1 MIDLIKISCQISGVI
16 KYLLTLS
23 QDNFII
29 KSQCYHWVTYTTK
42 TGIDI
47 KFPRY
52 KKKEEDK
59 VLISFSPHKQK
70 NGNKHNADFFSLFE
84 AQKYIES
91 TLRSLGIERKDFIYW
106 DISAIEIGIN
116 YQSVISPQTI
126 LECFLFYGNAR
137 FHQHHIY
144 KHFYYA
150 EGKDS
155 VKGKR
160 NETVIRKTGESRR
173 NKYCKIKNYWKAR
186 QRNNE
191 TNLMFYELGY
201 CGANVMRF
209 EVKAEIKKKVKTLGF
224 NTLESLYDKDSLNR
238 CIKCLNKHLQEIFV
252 FNPKDIVEPRKLRT
266 TTECKHFFQSTAK
279 GFWNDKEPR
288 DLREA
293 KKKWLKLPRKTDTK
307 EIVIAEILK
316 AAQDQNSIGKGIK
329 SMSYFHTEESESEV
343 AETPLYRGL
352 TLLKN
357 KRLLIDIGNTTHF
370 CVVTGED
377 ISMQRNGEPY
387 LKREGLRF
395 LKSNNT
401 FRYNKIK
408 EKFLS
413 LKLLNASEEKQIE
426 NIEKNIKNRIY
437 NEQHNNISFQRR
449 NYHPNQT
456 QIKF

>member
-1 MIDLIKISCQISGVI
+1 MIDLLKISCQISGVI

-29 KSQCYHWVTYTTK
+29 KSQSYHWVTYSTK

-52 KKKEEDK
+52 KKKEEDI

-70 NGNKHNADFFSLFE
+70 NGNKHNADFFSLME
-84 AQKYIES
+84 AQEYIES

-106 DISAIEIGIN
+106 DISAIEIGVN
-116 YQSVISPQTI
+116 YLSVIPPKTL
-126 LECFLFYGNAR
+126 LECFLFYKTAR

-144 KHFYYA
+144 KHYHYSA
-150 EGKDS
+150 GKDG
-155 VKGKR
+155 VKGR
-160 NETVIRKTGESRR
+160 NSEKVDRTVDEERE
-173 NKYCKIKNYWKAR
+173 NKNCKIKHYWKAH

-201 CGANVMRF
+201 CGENVMRF
-209 EVKAEIKKKVKTLGF
+209 EVKAEIKPKVRESGF
-224 NTLESLYDKDSLNR
+224 TTLESIYDEEAFQR
-238 CIKCLNKHLQEIFV
+238 CIIYLNKHLQEIFV
-252 FNPKDIVEPRKLRT
+252 FNPKDIVDDSKMKKPQRKHYYQAIGRNFWDVQEGRNFT
-266 TTECKHFFQSTAK
+266 TSK
-279 GFWNDKEPR
+279 N
-288 DLREA
+288 
-293 KKKWLKLPRKTDTK
+293 KWLKLPRKSDTK

-316 AAQDQNSIGKGIK
+316 AAQDQNSTGKDVK
-329 SMSYFHTEESESEV
+329 SMSYFHTEEFESESE
-343 AETPLYRGL
+343 ETPFYRGL
-352 TLLKN
+352 NLFKN

-395 LKSNNT
+395 LKSDNP

-413 LKLLNASEEKQIE
+413 PKLLNASEEKQIE

-437 NEQHNNISFQRR
+437 NEQHNNMSFQRR
-449 NYHPNQT
+449 NYHPNQP
-456 QIKF
+456 QFNFK